1 MASIRFLGAAQEVTG
16 SCHLLSSAAVGK
28 VLLDCGMHQGGDA
41 VDRLQEERFAFKPA
55 EIDAVILSHAH
66 IDHSG
71 LLPKLVCEGFRGP
84 IYCTRAT
91 ADLLEVMLNDA
102 AGLYERDLERENL
115 RRARRGAPEPERRD
129 QITLIGEVLNSWT
142 LSASQDLAAHPPFTT
157 ASTASYAEP
166 CHLCQWV

>member
-16 SCHLLSSAAVGK
+16 SCHLLSSPAVGK

-71 LLPKLVCEGFRGP
+71 LLPKLFHEGFNGA
-84 IYCTRAT
+84 ILCTRAT
-91 ADLLEVMLNDA
+91 AELLEVMLTDSV
-102 AGLYERDLERENL
+102 GLYLRDLERTNI
-115 RRARRGAPEPERRD
+115 RNARRGRPGQSVP
-129 QITLIGEVLNSWT
+129 W
-142 LSASQDLAAHPPFTT
+142 SA
-157 ASTASYAEP
+157 
-166 CHLCQWV
+166 